1 MSRQLISRNPDLQRL
16 INEGYEIEIVSGY
29 LLVHSVPYATAS
41 MQVARG
47 VIVSELTTATPDVL
61 GRPST
66 HQVHFIGDHPCKAD
80 GTDLV
85 QIRCQSGEFKLVE
98 GVTAQHWF
106 SNKPK
111 CGYYE
116 TYYQKITSYVR
127 VISSQ
132 AKALDPSADARTFR
146 AREPIDENSVFLY
159 QDTASSRAGI
169 QRLSARFGHQR
180 IAFVGLGGTGSFAL
194 DLVAKTHVVEIH
206 LYDADLLRPHNAFR
220 FPGAISRETLDREI
234 TKVKHLSEHYS
245 TMRRGVVAH
254 EVMIHEANVMELAQ
268 FDYVFLCVDR
278 SDVRQLI
285 LRSLT
290 NTDVI
295 VIDVGMGLNLSD
307 DQESIWGTCRVTV
320 STPSTREI
328 ALARIPKVDR
338 DEELYASNIQVAD
351 FNSMNAVMAVGKWKR
366 MSGFYL
372 DDQDEYESTFSVN
385 LNQLNRLN
393 KPGKP

>member
-1 MSRQLISRNPDLQRL
+1 MSRLLINRNPELQRL
-16 INEGYEIEIVSGY
+16 INEGYDIEIRSGH
-29 LLVHSVPYATAS
+29 LLVHSVPYATS
-41 MQVARG
+41 NKQVARG

-61 GRPST
+61 GQPST
-66 HQVHFIGDHPCKAD
+66 HQVHFIGEHPCKAD

-85 QIRCQSGEFKLVE
+85 QIRCQSGEFKLSE
-98 GVTAQHWF
+98 EITAQHWF

-116 TYYQKITSYVR
+116 SYYEKVTSYVR

-132 AKALDPSADARTFR
+132 AKALDPSVDAKTFR
-146 AREPIDENSVFLY
+146 TRDPIDEDSVFLY

-169 QRLSARFGHQR
+169 QRLAARFGQQR

-194 DLVAKTHVVEIH
+194 DLVAKTHVEEIH
-206 LYDADLLRPHNAFR
+206 LFDADLLRPHNAFR

-234 TKVKHLSEHYS
+234 TKVKYLGEHYS
-245 TMRRGVVAH
+245 TMRRGVVPH
-254 EVMIHEANVMELAQ
+254 EIMIQEDNVMELAG
-268 FDYVFLCVDR
+268 FNYVFLCVDQ
-278 SDVRQLI
+278 SEVRQLV
-285 LRSLT
+285 LRALA
-290 NTDVI
+290 NTGVT

-320 STPSTREI
+320 STPSTRDI

-338 DEELYASNIQVAD
+338 DDELYASNIQVAD

-366 MSGFYL
+366 MCGFYL
-372 DDQDEYESTFSVN
+372 DDHDEYETTFSVN
-385 LNQLNRLN
+385 LNQLSRLE
-393 KPGKP
+393 KR